1 MKRIDYNPNS
11 LSHHNE
17 NIQYWVTQ
25 GIVIDGERYSVEE
38 LFVRGNTLYGVISTD
53 KIDFYEY
60 PLATNVTQDKFD
72 PSGILNRLD
81 RLESIPQ
88 YKYDDTGINQRLD
101 SIREDLDDNK
111 TKIDQRVKLL
121 ENKPDNDNQNLS
133 ISGNNLSISGGN
145 TVEIPQP
152 DLRVLNDFATKE
164 YVDTLVKSSSYNPK
178 PILDRIE
185 ILEAKP
191 DKDTVYDDTDLKQ
204 RVKVLEDK
212 PEKADQTLAINDRTI
227 SISNGNS
234 IELPADKDTVYD
246 DTALKQR
253 VKDLED
259 KPEKANQTL
268 AINDRTISIS
278 GGNSIELPADKDTI
292 YDDTALKQ
300 RVKDLE
306 DKPEKADQT
315 LAINNRTIS
324 ISNGNSIELPTDK
337 DTIYDDS
344 DLKRR
349 VSVLEA
355 KPNKD
360 TITKVVSTSN
370 GVNVSSSVNND
381 IITYDVNID
390 RALDNYYD
398 KAKTY
403 TKDEVDGIVKNQEQK
418 ATDITVYK
426 GKFSDRSF
434 VKEGDYDTPIS
445 PRITLTYSKSTGV
458 GILKIDF
465 NIVKNVSKG
474 QVIATLPNDA
484 PVPAELVESQVWI
497 GNVNTSI
504 WVNKNSRSIQISHTV
519 DSSIFNKRII
529 LNIPGIFKLI
539 N

>member
-101 SIREDLDDNK
+101 SIREDFDDNK
-111 TKIDQRVKLL
+111 AKVDQRVTLL

-191 DKDTVYDDTDLKQ
+191 DKDTVYDDTALKQ

-212 PEKADQTLAINDRTI
+212 PEKSDQTLSISNRTI
-227 SISNGNS
+227 SISGGNSIELPSDKDTVYDDTALKQRVKVLEDKPEKSDQTLSISNRTISISGGNS

-253 VKDLED
+253 VKVLED
-259 KPEKANQTL
+259 K
-268 AINDRTISIS
+268 
-278 GGNSIELPADKDTI
+278 
-292 YDDTALKQ
+292 
-300 RVKDLE
+300 
-306 DKPEKADQT
+306 
-315 LAINNRTIS
+315 
-324 ISNGNSIELPTDK
+324 
-337 DTIYDDS
+337 
-344 DLKRR
+344 
-349 VSVLEA
+349 
-355 KPNKD
+355 
-360 TITKVVSTSN
+360 ST
-370 GVNVSSSVNND
+370 
-381 IITYDVNID
+381 
-390 RALDNYYD
+390 
-398 KAKTY
+398 
-403 TKDEVDGIVKNQEQK
+403 E
-418 ATDITVYK
+418 ITVYRGTFANK
-426 GKFSDRSF
+426 DI
-434 VKEGDYDTPIS
+434 VKEGALDTDRS
-445 PRITLTYSKSTGV
+445 PRITLTYSSSTGV
-458 GILKIDF
+458 GIFKIDLM
-465 NIVKNVSKG
+465 IMSKVY
-474 QVIATLPNDA
+474 QNTIIARLPNDA
-484 PVPAELVESQVWI
+484 PVPAEFIEAQAWV
-497 GNVNTSI
+497 GNVNTSVWI
-504 WVNKNSRSIQISHTV
+504 DKGGRAVKMLGTA
-519 DSSIFNKRII
+519 DPSIFNKRII
-529 LNIPGIFKLI
+529 LNIPGIFNK
-539 N
+539 

>member
-1 MKRIDYNPNS
+1 MKKIDYNPNS

-38 LFVRGNTLYGVISTD
+38 LFVRGNTLYGVLSTN

-60 PLATNVTQDKFD
+60 PLATNVTQNKFD

-88 YKYDDTGINQRLD
+88 YKYDDTGVNKRLD
-101 SIREDLDDNK
+101 SIENEFDTNK
-111 TKIDQRVKLL
+111 DKTDQRLTLL
-121 ENKPDNDNQNLS
+121 ENKPDKDNQELS

-152 DLRVLNDFATKE
+152 DLRVLDNFTTKE
-164 YVDTLVKSSSYNPK
+164 YVESLVKSSKYDPQ
-178 PILDRIE
+178 PVLDRLQL
-185 ILEAKP
+185 LENRS
-191 DKDTVYDDTDLKQ
+191 DKDTVYDDTDLKN
-204 RVKVLEDK
+204 RVKTLEDK
-212 PEKADQTLAINDRTI
+212 PNKPNQTLSINDRTV
-227 SISNGNS
+227 SISDGNS
-234 IELPADKDTVYD
+234 IELP
-246 DTALKQR
+246 
-253 VKDLED
+253 
-259 KPEKANQTL
+259 
-268 AINDRTISIS
+268 I
-278 GGNSIELPADKDTI
+278 DKDTI
-292 YDDTALKQ
+292 YDDT
-300 RVKDLE
+300 
-306 DKPEKADQT
+306 
-315 LAINNRTIS
+315 
-324 ISNGNSIELPTDK
+324 
-337 DTIYDDS
+337 
-344 DLKRR
+344 DLKKR
-349 VSVLEA
+349 VSVLES
-355 KPNKD
+355 KPDKD
-360 TITKVVSTSN
+360 TVTKVVSTSN
-370 GVNVSSSVNND
+370 GVNVSSSVDSN
-381 IITYDVNID
+381 ITTYDINID
-390 RALDNYYD
+390 KALDNYYD

-403 TKDEVDGIVKNQEQK
+403 TKDEVNEIVNKQEQK

-426 GKFSDRSF
+426 GKFSDRNF

-465 NIVKNVSKG
+465 NIVNNVFKG

-504 WVNKNSRSIQISHTV
+504 WVNKNSRSIQISRTV

-529 LNIPGIFKLI
+529 LNIPGIFKLT

>member
-1 MKRIDYNPNS
+1 MKKIDYNPNS

-38 LFVRGNTLYGVISTD
+38 LFVRGNTLYGVLSTN

-60 PLATNVTQDKFD
+60 PLATNVTQNKFD

-88 YKYDDTGINQRLD
+88 YKYDDTGVNKRLD
-101 SIREDLDDNK
+101 SIENEFDTNKNK
-111 TKIDQRVKLL
+111 TDQRLTLL
-121 ENKPDNDNQNLS
+121 ENKPDKDNQELS

-152 DLRVLNDFATKE
+152 DLRVLDNFTTKE
-164 YVDTLVKSSSYNPK
+164 YVESLVKSSSYDPQ
-178 PILDRIE
+178 PVLDRLQL
-185 ILEAKP
+185 LENRS
-191 DKDTVYDDTDLKQ
+191 DKDTVYDDTDLKN
-204 RVKVLEDK
+204 RVKTLEDK
-212 PEKADQTLAINDRTI
+212 PN
-227 SISNGNS
+227 
-234 IELPADKDTVYD
+234 
-246 DTALKQR
+246 
-253 VKDLED
+253 
-259 KPEKANQTL
+259 KPNQTL
-268 AINDRTISIS
+268 SINDRTISIS
-278 GGNSIELPADKDTI
+278 GGNSIELPIDKDTI
-292 YDDTALKQ
+292 YDDT
-300 RVKDLE
+300 
-306 DKPEKADQT
+306 
-315 LAINNRTIS
+315 
-324 ISNGNSIELPTDK
+324 
-337 DTIYDDS
+337 
-344 DLKRR
+344 DLKKR
-349 VSVLEA
+349 VSVLES

-360 TITKVVSTSN
+360 TVTKVVSTSN
-370 GVNVSSSVNND
+370 GVNVSSSVDSN
-381 IITYDVNID
+381 ITTYDINID
-390 RALDNYYD
+390 KALDNYYD

-403 TKDEVDGIVKNQEQK
+403 TKDEVNEIVNKQEQK

-426 GKFSDRSF
+426 GKFSDRNF

-465 NIVKNVSKG
+465 NIVNNVFKG

-504 WVNKNSRSIQISHTV
+504 WVNKNSRSIQISRTV
-519 DSSIFNKRII
+519 DSSIFNRRII
-529 LNIPGIFKLI
+529 LNIPGIFKLT

>member
-164 YVDTLVKSSSYNPK
+164 YVDTLVKSSSYNTK

-191 DKDTVYDDTDLKQ
+191 DKDTVYDDTALKQ
-204 RVKVLEDK
+204 RVKV
-212 PEKADQTLAINDRTI
+212 
-227 SISNGNS
+227 
-234 IELPADKDTVYD
+234 
-246 DTALKQR
+246 
-253 VKDLED
+253 
-259 KPEKANQTL
+259 
-268 AINDRTISIS
+268 
-278 GGNSIELPADKDTI
+278 
-292 YDDTALKQ
+292 
-300 RVKDLE
+300 LE

-324 ISNGNSIELPTDK
+324 ISNGNSIELPADK
-337 DTIYDDS
+337 DTIYDDT
-344 DLKRR
+344 DIKRR
-349 VSVLEA
+349 VSVLES
-355 KPNKD
+355 KPDKDTVYDDTALKERVKNLEDKPEKTNQTLAINDRTISISNGNYIELPADKDTVYDDTALKDRVAVLEGRVDKD
-360 TITKVVSTSN
+360 TITKVTSTSK
-370 GVNVSSSVNND
+370 GVDVTATSNSNVT
-381 IITYDVNID
+381 TYDVNID
-390 RALDNYYD
+390 KALEDYYD
-398 KAKTY
+398 KSKTY
-403 TKDEVDGIVKNQEQK
+403 TKKEVDDIVSNQEKK

-426 GKFSDRSF
+426 GTFTNRNQ
-434 VKEGDYDTPIS
+434 VKEGDFDTPVS
-445 PRITLTYSKSTGV
+445 PRITLTYSSSTGV
-458 GILKIDF
+458 GILKVDF
-465 NIVKNVSKG
+465 KVLSGVAKSTIV
-474 QVIATLPNDA
+474 ATLPNDA
-484 PVPAELVESQVWI
+484 PITAELIEAQAWVGSA
-497 GNVNTSI
+497 NTSLWI
-504 WVNKNSRSIQISHTV
+504 DKGSNVIRMGNTT
-519 DSSIFNKRII
+519 DPSIFNKRII
-529 LNIPGIFKLI
+529 LNIPGIFKHR
-539 N
+539 

>member
-72 PSGILNRLD
+72 PSGIMNRLD

-88 YKYDDTGINQRLD
+88 YKYDDTGINHRLD
-101 SIREDLDDNK
+101 SIREDFDDNK
-111 TKIDQRVKLL
+111 AKVDQRVTLL

-185 ILEAKP
+185 ILEAK
-191 DKDTVYDDTDLKQ
+191 
-204 RVKVLEDK
+204 
-212 PEKADQTLAINDRTI
+212 
-227 SISNGNS
+227 S
-234 IELPADKDTVYD
+234 DKDTVYD
-246 DTALKQR
+246 DTALKKR
-253 VKDLED
+253 VKVLED
-259 KPEKANQTL
+259 KPEK
-268 AINDRTISIS
+268 S
-278 GGNSIELPADKDTI
+278 
-292 YDDTALKQ
+292 
-300 RVKDLE
+300 
-306 DKPEKADQT
+306 DQT

-324 ISNGNSIELPTDK
+324 ISNGNSIELPADK

-426 GKFSDRSF
+426 GKFSDRNF

-474 QVIATLPNDA
+474 QVIATLPNYA

-504 WVNKNSRSIQISHTV
+504 WVNKNSRSIQISSTV

-529 LNIPGIFKLI
+529 LNIPGIFKLT

>member
-1 MKRIDYNPNS
+1 MKKIDYNPNS

-38 LFVRGNTLYGVISTD
+38 LFVRGNTLYGVLSTN

-60 PLATNVTQDKFD
+60 PLATNVTQNKFD

-88 YKYDDTGINQRLD
+88 YKYDDTGVNKRLD
-101 SIREDLDDNK
+101 SIENEFDTNK
-111 TKIDQRVKLL
+111 DKTDQRLTLL
-121 ENKPDNDNQNLS
+121 ENKPDKDNQELS

-152 DLRVLNDFATKE
+152 DLRVLDNFTTKE
-164 YVDTLVKSSSYNPK
+164 YVESLVKSSKYDPQ
-178 PILDRIE
+178 PVLDRLQL
-185 ILEAKP
+185 LENRS
-191 DKDTVYDDTDLKQ
+191 DKDTVYDDTDLKN
-204 RVKVLEDK
+204 RVKTLEDK
-212 PEKADQTLAINDRTI
+212 PNKPNQTLSINDRTV
-227 SISNGNS
+227 SISDGNS
-234 IELPADKDTVYD
+234 IELP
-246 DTALKQR
+246 
-253 VKDLED
+253 
-259 KPEKANQTL
+259 
-268 AINDRTISIS
+268 I
-278 GGNSIELPADKDTI
+278 DKDTI
-292 YDDTALKQ
+292 YDDT
-300 RVKDLE
+300 
-306 DKPEKADQT
+306 
-315 LAINNRTIS
+315 
-324 ISNGNSIELPTDK
+324 
-337 DTIYDDS
+337 
-344 DLKRR
+344 DLKKR
-349 VSVLEA
+349 VSVLES
-355 KPNKD
+355 KPDKD
-360 TITKVVSTSN
+360 TVTKVVSTSN
-370 GVNVSSSVNND
+370 GVNVSSSFDSN
-381 IITYDVNID
+381 ITTYDINID
-390 RALDNYYD
+390 KALDNYYD

-403 TKDEVDGIVKNQEQK
+403 TKDEVNEIINKQEQK

-426 GKFSDRSF
+426 GKFSDRNF

-465 NIVKNVSKG
+465 NIVNNVFKG

-504 WVNKNSRSIQISHTV
+504 WVNKNSRSIQISRTV

-529 LNIPGIFKLI
+529 LNIPGIFKLT

>member
-101 SIREDLDDNK
+101 SIREDFDDNK
-111 TKIDQRVKLL
+111 TKIDQRVTLL

-145 TVEIPQP
+145 TIEIPQP

-191 DKDTVYDDTDLKQ
+191 NKDTVYDDTALKQ

-212 PEKADQTLAINDRTI
+212 PEKTDQILSISNRTI

-234 IELPADKDTVYD
+234 IELPADKDT
-246 DTALKQR
+246 
-253 VKDLED
+253 
-259 KPEKANQTL
+259 
-268 AINDRTISIS
+268 
-278 GGNSIELPADKDTI
+278 I
-292 YDDTALKQ
+292 YDDT
-300 RVKDLE
+300 
-306 DKPEKADQT
+306 
-315 LAINNRTIS
+315 
-324 ISNGNSIELPTDK
+324 
-337 DTIYDDS
+337 
-344 DLKRR
+344 DLKDR
-349 VSVLEA
+349 VTVLEGRVD
-355 KPNKD
+355 KD
-360 TITKVVSTSN
+360 TITKVTSTSK
-370 GVNVSSSVNND
+370 GVNVTSISNSNVT
-381 IITYDVNID
+381 TYDVNID
-390 RALDNYYD
+390 KALEDYYD
-398 KAKTY
+398 KSKTY
-403 TKDEVDGIVKNQEQK
+403 TKKEVDDIVLNQEKK
-418 ATDITVYK
+418 ATDIIVYK
-426 GKFSDRSF
+426 GAFTNRNQ
-434 VKEGDYDTPIS
+434 VKEGDYDTPVS
-445 PRITLTYSKSTGV
+445 PRITLTYSSSTGV
-458 GILKIDF
+458 GILKVDF
-465 NIVKNVSKG
+465 KVLSGVAKSTIV
-474 QVIATLPNDA
+474 ATLPNDA
-484 PVPAELVESQVWI
+484 PIPAELIEAQAWVGSA
-497 GNVNTSI
+497 NTSLWI
-504 WVNKNSRSIQISHTV
+504 DKGSNVIRMGNTT
-519 DSSIFNKRII
+519 DPSIFNKRII
-529 LNIPGIFKLI
+529 LSIPGIFKHR
-539 N
+539 

>member
-1 MKRIDYNPNS
+1 MKKIDYNPNS

-38 LFVRGNTLYGVISTD
+38 LFVRGNTLYGVLSTN

-60 PLATNVTQDKFD
+60 PLATNVTQNKFD

-88 YKYDDTGINQRLD
+88 YKYDDTGVNKRLD
-101 SIREDLDDNK
+101 SIENEFDTNK
-111 TKIDQRVKLL
+111 DKTDQRLTLL
-121 ENKPDNDNQNLS
+121 ENKPDKDNQELS

-152 DLRVLNDFATKE
+152 DLRVLDNFTTKE
-164 YVDTLVKSSSYNPK
+164 YVESLVKSSKYDPQ
-178 PILDRIE
+178 PVLDRLQL
-185 ILEAKP
+185 LENRS
-191 DKDTVYDDTDLKQ
+191 DKDTVYDDTDLKN
-204 RVKVLEDK
+204 RVKTLEDK
-212 PEKADQTLAINDRTI
+212 PN
-227 SISNGNS
+227 
-234 IELPADKDTVYD
+234 
-246 DTALKQR
+246 
-253 VKDLED
+253 
-259 KPEKANQTL
+259 KPNQTL
-268 AINDRTISIS
+268 SINDRTISIS

-292 YDDTALKQ
+292 YDDT
-300 RVKDLE
+300 
-306 DKPEKADQT
+306 
-315 LAINNRTIS
+315 
-324 ISNGNSIELPTDK
+324 
-337 DTIYDDS
+337 
-344 DLKRR
+344 DLKKR
-349 VSVLEA
+349 VSVLES
-355 KPNKD
+355 KPDKD
-360 TITKVVSTSN
+360 TVTKVVSTSN
-370 GVNVSSSVNND
+370 GVNVSSSVDSN
-381 IITYDVNID
+381 ITTYDINID
-390 RALDNYYD
+390 KALDNYYD

-403 TKDEVDGIVKNQEQK
+403 TKDEVNEIVNKQEQK

-426 GKFSDRSF
+426 GKFSDRNF

-465 NIVKNVSKG
+465 NIVNNVFKG

-504 WVNKNSRSIQISHTV
+504 WVNKNSRSIQISRTV

-529 LNIPGIFKLI
+529 LNIPGIFKLT

>member
-212 PEKADQTLAINDRTI
+212 PEKADQTLAIN
-227 SISNGNS
+227 
-234 IELPADKDTVYD
+234 
-246 DTALKQR
+246 
-253 VKDLED
+253 
-259 KPEKANQTL
+259 
-268 AINDRTISIS
+268 
-278 GGNSIELPADKDTI
+278 
-292 YDDTALKQ
+292 
-300 RVKDLE
+300 
-306 DKPEKADQT
+306 
-315 LAINNRTIS
+315 NRTIS

-465 NIVKNVSKG
+465 NIVKNVYKG
-474 QVIATLPNDA
+474 KVIATLPNDA

-504 WVNKNSRSIQISHTV
+504 WVNKNSRSIQISRTV

-529 LNIPGIFKLI
+529 LNIPGIFKLT

>member
-1 MKRIDYNPNS
+1 MKKIDYNPNS

-38 LFVRGNTLYGVISTD
+38 LFVRGNTLYGVLSTN

-60 PLATNVTQDKFD
+60 PLATNVTQNKFD

-88 YKYDDTGINQRLD
+88 YKYDDTGVNKRLD
-101 SIREDLDDNK
+101 SIENEFDTNK
-111 TKIDQRVKLL
+111 DKTDQRLTLL
-121 ENKPDNDNQNLS
+121 ENKSDKDNQELS

-152 DLRVLNDFATKE
+152 DLRVLDNFTTKE
-164 YVDTLVKSSSYNPK
+164 YVESLVKSSKYDPQ
-178 PILDRIE
+178 PVLDRLQL
-185 ILEAKP
+185 LENRS
-191 DKDTVYDDTDLKQ
+191 DKDTVYDDTDLKN
-204 RVKVLEDK
+204 RVKTLEDK
-212 PEKADQTLAINDRTI
+212 PN
-227 SISNGNS
+227 
-234 IELPADKDTVYD
+234 
-246 DTALKQR
+246 
-253 VKDLED
+253 
-259 KPEKANQTL
+259 KPNQTL
-268 AINDRTISIS
+268 SINDRTISIS
-278 GGNSIELPADKDTI
+278 GGNSIELPINKDTI
-292 YDDTALKQ
+292 YDDT
-300 RVKDLE
+300 
-306 DKPEKADQT
+306 
-315 LAINNRTIS
+315 
-324 ISNGNSIELPTDK
+324 
-337 DTIYDDS
+337 
-344 DLKRR
+344 DLKKR
-349 VSVLEA
+349 VSVLES
-355 KPNKD
+355 KPDKD
-360 TITKVVSTSN
+360 TVTKVVSTSN
-370 GVNVSSSVNND
+370 GVNVSSSVDSN
-381 IITYDVNID
+381 ITTYDINID
-390 RALDNYYD
+390 KALDNYYD

-403 TKDEVDGIVKNQEQK
+403 TKDEVNEIVNKQEQK

-426 GKFSDRSF
+426 GKFSDRNF

-465 NIVKNVSKG
+465 NIVNNVFKG

-504 WVNKNSRSIQISHTV
+504 WVNKNSRSIQISRTV

-529 LNIPGIFKLI
+529 LNIPGIFKLT

>member
-1 MKRIDYNPNS
+1 MKKIDYNPNS

-38 LFVRGNTLYGVISTD
+38 LFVRGNTLYGVLSTN

-60 PLATNVTQDKFD
+60 PLATNVTQNKFD

-88 YKYDDTGINQRLD
+88 YKYDDTGVNKRLD
-101 SIREDLDDNK
+101 SIENEFDTNK
-111 TKIDQRVKLL
+111 DKTDQRLTLL
-121 ENKPDNDNQNLS
+121 ENKPDKDNQELS

-152 DLRVLNDFATKE
+152 DLRVLDNFTTKE
-164 YVDTLVKSSSYNPK
+164 YVESLVKSSKYDPQ
-178 PILDRIE
+178 PVLDRLQL
-185 ILEAKP
+185 LENRS
-191 DKDTVYDDTDLKQ
+191 DKDTVYDDTDLKN
-204 RVKVLEDK
+204 RVKTLEDK
-212 PEKADQTLAINDRTI
+212 PN
-227 SISNGNS
+227 
-234 IELPADKDTVYD
+234 
-246 DTALKQR
+246 
-253 VKDLED
+253 
-259 KPEKANQTL
+259 KPNQTL
-268 AINDRTISIS
+268 SINDRTISIS
-278 GGNSIELPADKDTI
+278 GGNSIELPIDKDTI
-292 YDDTALKQ
+292 YDDT
-300 RVKDLE
+300 
-306 DKPEKADQT
+306 
-315 LAINNRTIS
+315 
-324 ISNGNSIELPTDK
+324 
-337 DTIYDDS
+337 
-344 DLKRR
+344 DLKKR
-349 VSVLEA
+349 VSVLES
-355 KPNKD
+355 KPDKD
-360 TITKVVSTSN
+360 TVIKVVSTSN
-370 GVNVSSSVNND
+370 GVNVSSSVDSN
-381 IITYDVNID
+381 ITTYDINID
-390 RALDNYYD
+390 KALDNYYD

-403 TKDEVDGIVKNQEQK
+403 TKDEVNEIVNKQEQK

-426 GKFSDRSF
+426 GKFSDRNF

-465 NIVKNVSKG
+465 NIVNNVFKG

-529 LNIPGIFKLI
+529 LNIPGIFKLT

>member
-101 SIREDLDDNK
+101 SIREDFDDNK
-111 TKIDQRVKLL
+111 AKVDQRVTLL

-191 DKDTVYDDTDLKQ
+191 DKDTVYDDTALKQ

-212 PEKADQTLAINDRTI
+212 PEKSDQTLSISNRTI
-227 SISNGNS
+227 SISGGNS

-253 VKDLED
+253 VKVLED
-259 KPEKANQTL
+259 K
-268 AINDRTISIS
+268 
-278 GGNSIELPADKDTI
+278 
-292 YDDTALKQ
+292 
-300 RVKDLE
+300 
-306 DKPEKADQT
+306 
-315 LAINNRTIS
+315 
-324 ISNGNSIELPTDK
+324 
-337 DTIYDDS
+337 
-344 DLKRR
+344 
-349 VSVLEA
+349 
-355 KPNKD
+355 
-360 TITKVVSTSN
+360 ST
-370 GVNVSSSVNND
+370 
-381 IITYDVNID
+381 
-390 RALDNYYD
+390 
-398 KAKTY
+398 
-403 TKDEVDGIVKNQEQK
+403 E
-418 ATDITVYK
+418 ITVYRGTFANK
-426 GKFSDRSF
+426 DI
-434 VKEGDYDTPIS
+434 VKEGALDTDRS
-445 PRITLTYSKSTGV
+445 PRITLTYSSSTGV
-458 GILKIDF
+458 GIFKIDLM
-465 NIVKNVSKG
+465 IMSKVY
-474 QVIATLPNDA
+474 QNTIIARLPNDA
-484 PVPAELVESQVWI
+484 PVPAEFIEAQAWV
-497 GNVNTSI
+497 GNVNTSVWI
-504 WVNKNSRSIQISHTV
+504 DKGGRAVKMLGTA
-519 DSSIFNKRII
+519 DPSIFNKRII
-529 LNIPGIFKLI
+529 LNIPGIFNK
-539 N
+539 

>member
-1 MKRIDYNPNS
+1 MKKIDYNPNS

-38 LFVRGNTLYGVISTD
+38 LFVRGNTLYGVLSTN

-60 PLATNVTQDKFD
+60 PLATNVTQNKFD

-101 SIREDLDDNK
+101 KIRDEFDDNK
-111 TKIDQRVKLL
+111 TKIDTRVTML
-121 ENKPDNDNQNLS
+121 ENKPDKDNQELS

-152 DLRVLNDFATKE
+152 DLRVLDNFTTKE
-164 YVDTLVKSSSYNPK
+164 YVESLVKSSKYDPQLV
-178 PILDRIE
+178 LDRLQL
-185 ILEAKP
+185 LENRS
-191 DKDTVYDDTDLKQ
+191 DKDTVYDDTDLKN
-204 RVKVLEDK
+204 RVKTLEDK
-212 PEKADQTLAINDRTI
+212 PNKPNQTLSINDRTV
-227 SISNGNS
+227 SISDGNS
-234 IELPADKDTVYD
+234 IELP
-246 DTALKQR
+246 
-253 VKDLED
+253 
-259 KPEKANQTL
+259 
-268 AINDRTISIS
+268 I
-278 GGNSIELPADKDTI
+278 DKDTI
-292 YDDTALKQ
+292 YDDT
-300 RVKDLE
+300 
-306 DKPEKADQT
+306 
-315 LAINNRTIS
+315 
-324 ISNGNSIELPTDK
+324 
-337 DTIYDDS
+337 
-344 DLKRR
+344 DLKKR
-349 VSVLEA
+349 VSVLES
-355 KPNKD
+355 KSDKD
-360 TITKVVSTSN
+360 TVTKVVSTSN
-370 GVNVSSSVNND
+370 GVNVSSSVDSN
-381 IITYDVNID
+381 ITTYDINID
-390 RALDNYYD
+390 KALDNYYD

-403 TKDEVDGIVKNQEQK
+403 TKDEVNEIVNKQEQK

-426 GKFSDRSF
+426 GKFSDRNF

-465 NIVKNVSKG
+465 NIVNNVFKG

-504 WVNKNSRSIQISHTV
+504 WVNKNSRSIQISRTV

-529 LNIPGIFKLI
+529 LNIPGIFKLT

>member
-191 DKDTVYDDTDLKQ
+191 DKDTVYDDTALKE
-204 RVKVLEDK
+204 RVKN
-212 PEKADQTLAINDRTI
+212 I
-227 SISNGNS
+227 
-234 IELPADKDTVYD
+234 
-246 DTALKQR
+246 
-253 VKDLED
+253 
-259 KPEKANQTL
+259 
-268 AINDRTISIS
+268 
-278 GGNSIELPADKDTI
+278 
-292 YDDTALKQ
+292 
-300 RVKDLE
+300 E

-529 LNIPGIFKLI
+529 LNIPGIFKLT

>member
-1 MKRIDYNPNS
+1 MKKIDYNPNS

-38 LFVRGNTLYGVISTD
+38 LFVRGNTLYGVISTN

-60 PLATNVTQDKFD
+60 PLATNVTQNKFD

-88 YKYDDTGINQRLD
+88 YKYDDTGVNKRLD
-101 SIREDLDDNK
+101 SIENDFDTNKNK
-111 TKIDQRVKLL
+111 TDQRLTLL
-121 ENKPDNDNQNLS
+121 ENKPDKDNQELS

-152 DLRVLNDFATKE
+152 DLRVLDNFTTKE
-164 YVDTLVKSSSYNPK
+164 YVESLVKSSKYDPQ
-178 PILDRIE
+178 PVLDRLQL
-185 ILEAKP
+185 LENRS
-191 DKDTVYDDTDLKQ
+191 DKDTVYDDTDLKN
-204 RVKVLEDK
+204 RVKTLEDK
-212 PEKADQTLAINDRTI
+212 PNKPNQTLSINDRTV
-227 SISNGNS
+227 SISDGNS
-234 IELPADKDTVYD
+234 IELP
-246 DTALKQR
+246 
-253 VKDLED
+253 
-259 KPEKANQTL
+259 
-268 AINDRTISIS
+268 I
-278 GGNSIELPADKDTI
+278 DKDTI
-292 YDDTALKQ
+292 YDDT
-300 RVKDLE
+300 
-306 DKPEKADQT
+306 
-315 LAINNRTIS
+315 
-324 ISNGNSIELPTDK
+324 
-337 DTIYDDS
+337 
-344 DLKRR
+344 DLKKR
-349 VSVLEA
+349 VSVLES
-355 KPNKD
+355 KPDKD
-360 TITKVVSTSN
+360 TVTKVVSTSN
-370 GVNVSSSVNND
+370 GVNVSSSVDSN
-381 IITYDVNID
+381 ITTYDINID
-390 RALDNYYD
+390 KALDNYYD

-403 TKDEVDGIVKNQEQK
+403 TKDEVNEIVNKQEQK

-426 GKFSDRSF
+426 GKFSDRNF

-465 NIVKNVSKG
+465 NIVNNVFKG

-504 WVNKNSRSIQISHTV
+504 WVNKNSRSIQISRTV

-529 LNIPGIFKLI
+529 LNIPGIFKLT

>member
-1 MKRIDYNPNS
+1 MKKIDYNPNS

-38 LFVRGNTLYGVISTD
+38 LFVRGNTLYGVLSTN

-60 PLATNVTQDKFD
+60 PLATNVTQNKFD

-101 SIREDLDDNK
+101 SIKEDVDDNK
-111 TKIDQRVKLL
+111 VKINQRVTIL
-121 ENKPDNDNQNLS
+121 ENKPDKDNQELS

-152 DLRVLNDFATKE
+152 DLRVLNNFTTKE
-164 YVDTLVKSSSYNPK
+164 YVESLVKSSKYDPQ
-178 PILDRIE
+178 PVLDRLQL
-185 ILEAKP
+185 LENRS
-191 DKDTVYDDTDLKQ
+191 DKDTVYDDTDLKN
-204 RVKVLEDK
+204 RVKTLEDK
-212 PEKADQTLAINDRTI
+212 PN
-227 SISNGNS
+227 
-234 IELPADKDTVYD
+234 
-246 DTALKQR
+246 
-253 VKDLED
+253 
-259 KPEKANQTL
+259 KPNQTL
-268 AINDRTISIS
+268 SINDRTISIS
-278 GGNSIELPADKDTI
+278 GGNSIELPINKDTI
-292 YDDTALKQ
+292 YDDT
-300 RVKDLE
+300 
-306 DKPEKADQT
+306 
-315 LAINNRTIS
+315 
-324 ISNGNSIELPTDK
+324 
-337 DTIYDDS
+337 
-344 DLKRR
+344 DLKKR
-349 VSVLEA
+349 VSVLES
-355 KPNKD
+355 KPDKD
-360 TITKVVSTSN
+360 TVTKVVSTSN
-370 GVNVSSSVNND
+370 GVNVSSSVDSN
-381 IITYDVNID
+381 ITTYDINID
-390 RALDNYYD
+390 KALDNYYD

-403 TKDEVDGIVKNQEQK
+403 TKDEVNEIVNKQEQK

-426 GKFSDRSF
+426 GKFSDRNF

-465 NIVKNVSKG
+465 NIVNNVFKG

-504 WVNKNSRSIQISHTV
+504 WVNKNSRSIQISRTV

-529 LNIPGIFKLI
+529 LNIPGIFKLT

>member
-1 MKRIDYNPNS
+1 MKKIDYNPNS

-38 LFVRGNTLYGVISTD
+38 LFVRGNTLYGVLSTN

-60 PLATNVTQDKFD
+60 PLATNVTQNKFD

-88 YKYDDTGINQRLD
+88 YKYDDTGVNKRLD
-101 SIREDLDDNK
+101 SIENEFDTNKNK
-111 TKIDQRVKLL
+111 TDQRLTLL
-121 ENKPDNDNQNLS
+121 ENKPDKDNQELS

-152 DLRVLNDFATKE
+152 DLRVLDNFTTKE
-164 YVDTLVKSSSYNPK
+164 YVESLVKSSKYDPQ
-178 PILDRIE
+178 PVLDRLQL
-185 ILEAKP
+185 LEN
-191 DKDTVYDDTDLKQ
+191 
-204 RVKVLEDK
+204 R
-212 PEKADQTLAINDRTI
+212 
-227 SISNGNS
+227 S
-234 IELPADKDTVYD
+234 DKDTVYD
-246 DTALKQR
+246 DTAIKQR
-253 VKDLED
+253 VKTLED
-259 KPEKANQTL
+259 KPNKPNQTL
-268 AINDRTISIS
+268 SINDRTISIS
-278 GGNSIELPADKDTI
+278 GGNSIELPINKDTI
-292 YDDTALKQ
+292 YDDT
-300 RVKDLE
+300 
-306 DKPEKADQT
+306 
-315 LAINNRTIS
+315 
-324 ISNGNSIELPTDK
+324 
-337 DTIYDDS
+337 
-344 DLKRR
+344 DLKKR
-349 VSVLEA
+349 VSVLES
-355 KPNKD
+355 KPDKD
-360 TITKVVSTSN
+360 TVTKVVSTSN
-370 GVNVSSSVNND
+370 GVNVSSSVDSN
-381 IITYDVNID
+381 ITTYDINID
-390 RALDNYYD
+390 KALDNYYD

-403 TKDEVDGIVKNQEQK
+403 TKDEVNEIVNKQEQK

-426 GKFSDRSF
+426 GKFSDRNF

-465 NIVKNVSKG
+465 NIVNNVFKG

-504 WVNKNSRSIQISHTV
+504 WVNKNSRSIQISRTV

-529 LNIPGIFKLI
+529 LNIPGIFKLT

>member
-121 ENKPDNDNQNLS
+121 ENRPDNDNQNLS

-191 DKDTVYDDTDLKQ
+191 DKDTVFDDTAIKQ

-212 PEKADQTLAINDRTI
+212 PEKSDQTLSINNRTI
-227 SISNGNS
+227 SISGGNS

-253 VKDLED
+253 VKVLED
-259 KPEKANQTL
+259 K
-268 AINDRTISIS
+268 
-278 GGNSIELPADKDTI
+278 
-292 YDDTALKQ
+292 
-300 RVKDLE
+300 
-306 DKPEKADQT
+306 
-315 LAINNRTIS
+315 
-324 ISNGNSIELPTDK
+324 
-337 DTIYDDS
+337 
-344 DLKRR
+344 
-349 VSVLEA
+349 
-355 KPNKD
+355 
-360 TITKVVSTSN
+360 ST
-370 GVNVSSSVNND
+370 
-381 IITYDVNID
+381 
-390 RALDNYYD
+390 
-398 KAKTY
+398 
-403 TKDEVDGIVKNQEQK
+403 E
-418 ATDITVYK
+418 ITVYRGTFANK
-426 GKFSDRSF
+426 DI
-434 VKEGDYDTPIS
+434 VKEGALDTDRS
-445 PRITLTYSKSTGV
+445 PRITLTYSSSTGV
-458 GILKIDF
+458 GIFKIDLM
-465 NIVKNVSKG
+465 IMSKVY
-474 QVIATLPNDA
+474 QNTIIARLPNDA
-484 PVPAELVESQVWI
+484 PVPAEFIEAQAWV
-497 GNVNTSI
+497 GNVNTSVWI
-504 WVNKNSRSIQISHTV
+504 DKGGRAVKMLGTA
-519 DSSIFNKRII
+519 DPSIFNKRII
-529 LNIPGIFKLI
+529 LNIPGIFNK
-539 N
+539 

>member
-1 MKRIDYNPNS
+1 MKKIDYNPNS

-38 LFVRGNTLYGVISTD
+38 LFVRGNTLYGVLSTN

-60 PLATNVTQDKFD
+60 PLATNVTQNKFD

-88 YKYDDTGINQRLD
+88 YKYDDTGVNKRLD
-101 SIREDLDDNK
+101 SIENEFDTNKNK
-111 TKIDQRVKLL
+111 TDQRLTLL
-121 ENKPDNDNQNLS
+121 ENKPDKDNQELS

-152 DLRVLNDFATKE
+152 ALRVLDNFTTKE
-164 YVDTLVKSSSYNPK
+164 YVESLVKSSKYDPQ
-178 PILDRIE
+178 PVLDRLQL
-185 ILEAKP
+185 LENRS
-191 DKDTVYDDTDLKQ
+191 DKDTVYYDTDLKT
-204 RVKVLEDK
+204 RVKTLEDK
-212 PEKADQTLAINDRTI
+212 PNKPNQTLSINDRTV
-227 SISNGNS
+227 SISDGNS
-234 IELPADKDTVYD
+234 IELP
-246 DTALKQR
+246 
-253 VKDLED
+253 
-259 KPEKANQTL
+259 
-268 AINDRTISIS
+268 I
-278 GGNSIELPADKDTI
+278 DKDTI
-292 YDDTALKQ
+292 YDDT
-300 RVKDLE
+300 
-306 DKPEKADQT
+306 
-315 LAINNRTIS
+315 
-324 ISNGNSIELPTDK
+324 
-337 DTIYDDS
+337 
-344 DLKRR
+344 DLKKR
-349 VSVLEA
+349 VSVLES
-355 KPNKD
+355 KPDKD
-360 TITKVVSTSN
+360 TVTKVVSTSN
-370 GVNVSSSVNND
+370 GVNVSSSVDSN
-381 IITYDVNID
+381 ITTYDINID
-390 RALDNYYD
+390 KALDNYYD

-403 TKDEVDGIVKNQEQK
+403 TKDEVNEIVNKQEQK

-426 GKFSDRSF
+426 GKFSDRNF

-465 NIVKNVSKG
+465 NIVNNVFKG

-504 WVNKNSRSIQISHTV
+504 WVNKNSRSIQISRTV

-529 LNIPGIFKLI
+529 LNIPGIFKLT

>member
-1 MKRIDYNPNS
+1 MKKIDYNPNS

-38 LFVRGNTLYGVISTD
+38 LFVRGNTLYGVLSTN

-60 PLATNVTQDKFD
+60 PLATNVTQNKFD

-88 YKYDDTGINQRLD
+88 YKYDDTGVNKRLD
-101 SIREDLDDNK
+101 SIENEFDTNKNK
-111 TKIDQRVKLL
+111 TDQRLTLL
-121 ENKPDNDNQNLS
+121 ENKPDKDNQELS

-164 YVDTLVKSSSYNPK
+164 YVDTLVKSSTYNPE
-178 PILDRIE
+178 PILDRIK

-191 DKDTVYDDTDLKQ
+191 D
-204 RVKVLEDK
+204 
-212 PEKADQTLAINDRTI
+212 
-227 SISNGNS
+227 
-234 IELPADKDTVYD
+234 
-246 DTALKQR
+246 
-253 VKDLED
+253 
-259 KPEKANQTL
+259 
-268 AINDRTISIS
+268 
-278 GGNSIELPADKDTI
+278 
-292 YDDTALKQ
+292 
-300 RVKDLE
+300 
-306 DKPEKADQT
+306 
-315 LAINNRTIS
+315 
-324 ISNGNSIELPTDK
+324 
-337 DTIYDDS
+337 
-344 DLKRR
+344 
-349 VSVLEA
+349 
-355 KPNKD
+355 KD

-370 GVNVSSSVNND
+370 GVNVSSSVDSN
-381 IITYDVNID
+381 ITTYDINID
-390 RALDNYYD
+390 KALDNYYD

-403 TKDEVDGIVKNQEQK
+403 TKDEVNEIVNKQEQK

-426 GKFSDRSF
+426 GKFSDRNF

-465 NIVKNVSKG
+465 NIVNNVFKG

-504 WVNKNSRSIQISHTV
+504 WVNKNSRSIQISRTV

-529 LNIPGIFKLI
+529 LNIPGIFKLT

>member
-60 PLATNVTQDKFD
+60 PLATNVTQEKFD

-101 SIREDLDDNK
+101 SIREDFDDNK
-111 TKIDQRVKLL
+111 AKIEQRVTLL
-121 ENKPDNDNQNLS
+121 ENKPDNDNQKLT
-133 ISGNNLSISGGN
+133 ISGNNLTISGGN

-152 DLRVLNDFATKE
+152 DLKVLNDFATKE

-178 PILDRIE
+178 PILDRIK

-191 DKDTVYDDTDLKQ
+191 DKDTIYDDTALKQ

-212 PEKADQTLAINDRTI
+212 PEKADQTLSINNRTI

-234 IELPADKDTVYD
+234 IELPADKDTIYDDTDIKRRVSVLEAKPDKDTIYD

-253 VKDLED
+253 VKVLED
-259 KPEKANQTL
+259 KPEKADQTL
-268 AINDRTISIS
+268 SINNRTISIS
-278 GGNSIELPADKDTI
+278 NGNSIELPADKDTI
-292 YDDTALKQ
+292 YDDT
-300 RVKDLE
+300 D
-306 DKPEKADQT
+306 
-315 LAINNRTIS
+315 I
-324 ISNGNSIELPTDK
+324 
-337 DTIYDDS
+337 
-344 DLKRR
+344 KRR

-355 KPNKD
+355 KPDKD
-360 TITKVVSTSN
+360 TVTKVISTSD
-370 GVNVSSSVNND
+370 GVKVSSSVADNVV
-381 IITYDVNID
+381 TYDVNITG
-390 RALDNYYD
+390 ALDNYYT

-403 TKDEVDGIVKNQEQK
+403 TKDEVNEIVKKQEQK
-418 ATDITVYK
+418 ATDITVYR
-426 GKFSDRSF
+426 GTFANRDF
-434 VKEGDYDTPIS
+434 VKEGTFDTDRS
-445 PRITLTYSKSTGV
+445 PRITLTYSSSTGV

-465 NIVKNVSKG
+465 LIVKAVP
-474 QVIATLPNDA
+474 QAYIIANLPANA
-484 PVPAELVESQVWI
+484 PIPAELIEAQVWI
-497 GNVNTSI
+497 GNASTSVWI
-504 WVNKNSRSIQISHTV
+504 DKGNRSIRMYGTS
-519 DSSIFNKRII
+519 DPSIFNKRII
-529 LNIPGIFKLI
+529 LNIPGIFKK
-539 N
+539 

>member
-1 MKRIDYNPNS
+1 MKKIDYNPNS

-38 LFVRGNTLYGVISTD
+38 LFVRGNTLYGVLSTN

-60 PLATNVTQDKFD
+60 PLATNVTQNKFD

-88 YKYDDTGINQRLD
+88 YKYDDTGVNKRLD
-101 SIREDLDDNK
+101 SIENEFDTNK
-111 TKIDQRVKLL
+111 DKTDQRLTLL
-121 ENKPDNDNQNLS
+121 ENKPDKDNQELS

-152 DLRVLNDFATKE
+152 DLRVLDNFTTKE
-164 YVDTLVKSSSYNPK
+164 YVESLVKSSKYDPQ
-178 PILDRIE
+178 PVLDRLQL
-185 ILEAKP
+185 LENRS
-191 DKDTVYDDTDLKQ
+191 DKDTVYDDTDLKN
-204 RVKVLEDK
+204 RVKTLEDK
-212 PEKADQTLAINDRTI
+212 PNKPNQTLSINDRTV
-227 SISNGNS
+227 SISDGNS
-234 IELPADKDTVYD
+234 IELP
-246 DTALKQR
+246 
-253 VKDLED
+253 
-259 KPEKANQTL
+259 
-268 AINDRTISIS
+268 I
-278 GGNSIELPADKDTI
+278 DKDTI
-292 YDDTALKQ
+292 YDDT
-300 RVKDLE
+300 
-306 DKPEKADQT
+306 
-315 LAINNRTIS
+315 
-324 ISNGNSIELPTDK
+324 
-337 DTIYDDS
+337 
-344 DLKRR
+344 DLKKR
-349 VSVLEA
+349 VSVLES
-355 KPNKD
+355 KPDKD
-360 TITKVVSTSN
+360 TVTKVVSTSN
-370 GVNVSSSVNND
+370 GVNVSSSFDSN
-381 IITYDVNID
+381 ITTYDINID
-390 RALDNYYD
+390 KALDNYYD

-403 TKDEVDGIVKNQEQK
+403 TKDEVNEIVNKQEQK

-426 GKFSDRSF
+426 GKFSDRNF

-465 NIVKNVSKG
+465 NIVNNVFKG

-504 WVNKNSRSIQISHTV
+504 WVNKNSRSIQISRTV

-529 LNIPGIFKLI
+529 LNIPGIFKLT

>member
-1 MKRIDYNPNS
+1 MKKIDYNPNS

-38 LFVRGNTLYGVISTD
+38 LFVRGNTLYGVLSTN

-60 PLATNVTQDKFD
+60 PLATNVTQNKFD

-88 YKYDDTGINQRLD
+88 YKYDDTGVNKRLD
-101 SIREDLDDNK
+101 SIENEFDTNK
-111 TKIDQRVKLL
+111 DKTDQRLTLL
-121 ENKPDNDNQNLS
+121 ENKPDKDNQELS

-164 YVDTLVKSSSYNPK
+164 YVDTLVKSSKYDPQ
-178 PILDRIE
+178 PVLDRLQL
-185 ILEAKP
+185 LENRS
-191 DKDTVYDDTDLKQ
+191 DKDTVYDDTDLKN
-204 RVKVLEDK
+204 RVKTLEDK
-212 PEKADQTLAINDRTI
+212 PN
-227 SISNGNS
+227 
-234 IELPADKDTVYD
+234 
-246 DTALKQR
+246 
-253 VKDLED
+253 
-259 KPEKANQTL
+259 KPNQTL
-268 AINDRTISIS
+268 SINDRTISIS
-278 GGNSIELPADKDTI
+278 GGNSIELPINKDTI
-292 YDDTALKQ
+292 YDDT
-300 RVKDLE
+300 
-306 DKPEKADQT
+306 
-315 LAINNRTIS
+315 
-324 ISNGNSIELPTDK
+324 
-337 DTIYDDS
+337 
-344 DLKRR
+344 DLKKR
-349 VSVLEA
+349 VSVLES
-355 KPNKD
+355 KPDKD
-360 TITKVVSTSN
+360 TVTKVVSTSN
-370 GVNVSSSVNND
+370 GVNVSSSVDSN
-381 IITYDVNID
+381 ITTYDINID
-390 RALDNYYD
+390 KALDNYYD

-403 TKDEVDGIVKNQEQK
+403 TKDEVNEIVNKQEQK

-426 GKFSDRSF
+426 GKFSDRNF

-465 NIVKNVSKG
+465 NIVNNVFKG

-504 WVNKNSRSIQISHTV
+504 WVNKNSRSIQISRTV

-529 LNIPGIFKLI
+529 LNIPGIFKLT

>member
-1 MKRIDYNPNS
+1 MKKIDYNPNS

-38 LFVRGNTLYGVISTD
+38 LFVRGNTLYGVLSTN

-60 PLATNVTQDKFD
+60 PLATNVTQNKFD

-88 YKYDDTGINQRLD
+88 YKYDDTGINQKLD
-101 SIREDLDDNK
+101 SIKEDFDDNK
-111 TKIDQRVKLL
+111 VKINQRVTLL
-121 ENKPDNDNQNLS
+121 ENKPDKDNQELS

-152 DLRVLNDFATKE
+152 DLRVLDNFTTKE
-164 YVDTLVKSSSYNPK
+164 YVESLVKSSKYDPQ
-178 PILDRIE
+178 PVLDRLQL
-185 ILEAKP
+185 LENRS
-191 DKDTVYDDTDLKQ
+191 DKDTVYDDTDLKN
-204 RVKVLEDK
+204 RVKTLEDK
-212 PEKADQTLAINDRTI
+212 PN
-227 SISNGNS
+227 
-234 IELPADKDTVYD
+234 
-246 DTALKQR
+246 
-253 VKDLED
+253 
-259 KPEKANQTL
+259 KPNQTL
-268 AINDRTISIS
+268 SINDRTISIS
-278 GGNSIELPADKDTI
+278 GGNSIELPIDKDTI
-292 YDDTALKQ
+292 YDDT
-300 RVKDLE
+300 
-306 DKPEKADQT
+306 
-315 LAINNRTIS
+315 
-324 ISNGNSIELPTDK
+324 
-337 DTIYDDS
+337 
-344 DLKRR
+344 DLKKR
-349 VSVLEA
+349 VSVLES

-360 TITKVVSTSN
+360 TVTKVVSTSN
-370 GVNVSSSVNND
+370 GVNVSSSVDSN
-381 IITYDVNID
+381 ITTYDINID
-390 RALDNYYD
+390 KALDNYYD

-403 TKDEVDGIVKNQEQK
+403 TKDEVNEIVNKQEQK

-426 GKFSDRSF
+426 GKFSDRNF

-465 NIVKNVSKG
+465 NIINNVFKG

-504 WVNKNSRSIQISHTV
+504 WVNKNSRSIQISRTV

-529 LNIPGIFKLI
+529 LNIPGIFKLT

>member
-1 MKRIDYNPNS
+1 MKKIDYNPNS

-38 LFVRGNTLYGVISTD
+38 LFVRGNTLYGVISTN

-60 PLATNVTQDKFD
+60 PLATNVTQNKFD

-204 RVKVLEDK
+204 RVKV
-212 PEKADQTLAINDRTI
+212 
-227 SISNGNS
+227 
-234 IELPADKDTVYD
+234 
-246 DTALKQR
+246 
-253 VKDLED
+253 
-259 KPEKANQTL
+259 
-268 AINDRTISIS
+268 
-278 GGNSIELPADKDTI
+278 
-292 YDDTALKQ
+292 
-300 RVKDLE
+300 LE

-504 WVNKNSRSIQISHTV
+504 WVNKNSRSIQISRTV

-529 LNIPGIFKLI
+529 LNIPGIFKLT

>member
-1 MKRIDYNPNS
+1 MKKIDYNPNS

-38 LFVRGNTLYGVISTD
+38 LFVRGNTLYGVLSTN

-60 PLATNVTQDKFD
+60 PLATNVTQNNFD

-101 SIREDLDDNK
+101 SIKEDFDDNK
-111 TKIDQRVKLL
+111 VKINQRVTLL
-121 ENKPDNDNQNLS
+121 ENKPDKDNQELS

-152 DLRVLNDFATKE
+152 DLRVLDNFTTKE
-164 YVDTLVKSSSYNPK
+164 YVESLVKSSKYDPQ
-178 PILDRIE
+178 PVLDRLQL
-185 ILEAKP
+185 LENRS
-191 DKDTVYDDTDLKQ
+191 DKDTVYDDTDLKN
-204 RVKVLEDK
+204 RVKTLEDK
-212 PEKADQTLAINDRTI
+212 PNKPNQTLSINDRTV
-227 SISNGNS
+227 SISDGNS
-234 IELPADKDTVYD
+234 IELP
-246 DTALKQR
+246 
-253 VKDLED
+253 
-259 KPEKANQTL
+259 
-268 AINDRTISIS
+268 I
-278 GGNSIELPADKDTI
+278 DKDTI
-292 YDDTALKQ
+292 YDDT
-300 RVKDLE
+300 
-306 DKPEKADQT
+306 
-315 LAINNRTIS
+315 
-324 ISNGNSIELPTDK
+324 
-337 DTIYDDS
+337 
-344 DLKRR
+344 DLKKR
-349 VSVLEA
+349 VSVLES
-355 KPNKD
+355 KPDKD
-360 TITKVVSTSN
+360 TVTKVVSTSN
-370 GVNVSSSVNND
+370 GVNVSSSVDSN
-381 IITYDVNID
+381 ITTYDINID
-390 RALDNYYD
+390 KALDNYYD

-403 TKDEVDGIVKNQEQK
+403 TKDEVDEIVNKQEQK

-426 GKFSDRSF
+426 GKFSDRNF

-465 NIVKNVSKG
+465 NIVNNVFKG

-497 GNVNTSI
+497 GNVNTFI
-504 WVNKNSRSIQISHTV
+504 WVNKNSRSIQISRTV

-529 LNIPGIFKLI
+529 LNIPGIFKLT

>member
-1 MKRIDYNPNS
+1 MKKIDYNPNS

-38 LFVRGNTLYGVISTD
+38 LFVRGNTLYGVLSTN

-60 PLATNVTQDKFD
+60 PLATNVTQNKFD

-88 YKYDDTGINQRLD
+88 YKYDDTGVNKRLD
-101 SIREDLDDNK
+101 SIENEFDTNK
-111 TKIDQRVKLL
+111 DKTDQRLTLL
-121 ENKPDNDNQNLS
+121 ENKPDKDNQELS

-152 DLRVLNDFATKE
+152 DLRVLDNFTTKE
-164 YVDTLVKSSSYNPK
+164 YVESLVKSSKYDPQ
-178 PILDRIE
+178 PVLDRLQL
-185 ILEAKP
+185 LENRS
-191 DKDTVYDDTDLKQ
+191 DKDTVYDDTDLKK
-204 RVKVLEDK
+204 RVKTLEDK
-212 PEKADQTLAINDRTI
+212 PN
-227 SISNGNS
+227 
-234 IELPADKDTVYD
+234 
-246 DTALKQR
+246 
-253 VKDLED
+253 
-259 KPEKANQTL
+259 KPNQTL
-268 AINDRTISIS
+268 SINDRTISIS
-278 GGNSIELPADKDTI
+278 GGNFIELPIDKDTI
-292 YDDTALKQ
+292 YDDT
-300 RVKDLE
+300 
-306 DKPEKADQT
+306 
-315 LAINNRTIS
+315 
-324 ISNGNSIELPTDK
+324 
-337 DTIYDDS
+337 
-344 DLKRR
+344 DLKKR
-349 VSVLEA
+349 VSVLES
-355 KPNKD
+355 KPDKD
-360 TITKVVSTSN
+360 TVTKVVSTSN
-370 GVNVSSSVNND
+370 GVNVSSSVDSN
-381 IITYDVNID
+381 ITTYDINID
-390 RALDNYYD
+390 KALDNYYD

-403 TKDEVDGIVKNQEQK
+403 TKDEVNEIVNKQEQK

-426 GKFSDRSF
+426 GKFSDRNF

-465 NIVKNVSKG
+465 NIVNNVFKG

-504 WVNKNSRSIQISHTV
+504 WVNKNSRSIQISRTV

-529 LNIPGIFKLI
+529 LNIPGIFKLT

>member
-1 MKRIDYNPNS
+1 MKKIDYNPNS

-38 LFVRGNTLYGVISTD
+38 LFVRGNTLYGVLSTN

-60 PLATNVTQDKFD
+60 PLATNVTQNKFD

-88 YKYDDTGINQRLD
+88 YKYDDTGVNKRLD
-101 SIREDLDDNK
+101 SIENEFDTNKNK
-111 TKIDQRVKLL
+111 TDQRLTLL
-121 ENKPDNDNQNLS
+121 ENKPDKDNQELS

-164 YVDTLVKSSSYNPK
+164 YVDTLVKSSTYNPE
-178 PILDRIE
+178 PILDRIK

-191 DKDTVYDDTDLKQ
+191 DKDTVYDDTALKQ

-212 PEKADQTLAINDRTI
+212 PEKADQTLSINNRTI
-227 SISNGNS
+227 IISNGNS
-234 IELPADKDTVYD
+234 IELPA
-246 DTALKQR
+246 
-253 VKDLED
+253 
-259 KPEKANQTL
+259 
-268 AINDRTISIS
+268 
-278 GGNSIELPADKDTI
+278 
-292 YDDTALKQ
+292 
-300 RVKDLE
+300 
-306 DKPEKADQT
+306 
-315 LAINNRTIS
+315 
-324 ISNGNSIELPTDK
+324 DK

-355 KPNKD
+355 KPDKD
-360 TITKVVSTSN
+360 TVTKVVSTSN
-370 GVNVSSSVNND
+370 GVNVSSSFDSN
-381 IITYDVNID
+381 ITTYDINID
-390 RALDNYYD
+390 KALDNYYD

-403 TKDEVDGIVKNQEQK
+403 TKDEVNEIVNKQEQK

-426 GKFSDRSF
+426 GKFSDRNF

-465 NIVKNVSKG
+465 NIVNNVFKG

-504 WVNKNSRSIQISHTV
+504 WVNKNSRSIQISRTV

-529 LNIPGIFKLI
+529 LNIPGIFKLT